1 MLRVYYTELT
11 EPFREDCPFPLS
23 EYRRQKL
30 SKVKAPS
37 LRRQM
42 IAAEWLLIK
51 AVRDYAPQTT
61 LPLEITCAERG
72 KPRFRELPL
81 CFSLS
86 HSGPFVACAI
96 ADHEIGLDIQE
107 HVKNK
112 AFLAERFFS
121 AEEKRF
127 LQEQR
132 DQDRAFTAL
141 WALKESYLKATGEGL
156 SRALD
161 GFSVDPECLT
171 LRENREVSFWRFSD
185 ARFELALCALD
196 GYSPNP
202 EFIISTELR
211 PD

>member
-1 MLRVYYTELT
+1 MLLVYYTELG
-11 EPFREDCPFPLS
+11 EPFQEDCPFPLS

-107 HVKNK
+107 TVQDK

-141 WALKESYLKATGEGL
+141 WALKESYLKATGEG
-156 SRALD
+156 
-161 GFSVDPECLT
+161 FSIDSESMT

-185 ARFELALCALD
+185 ERFELALCALD
-196 GYSPNP
+196 GCSPNP